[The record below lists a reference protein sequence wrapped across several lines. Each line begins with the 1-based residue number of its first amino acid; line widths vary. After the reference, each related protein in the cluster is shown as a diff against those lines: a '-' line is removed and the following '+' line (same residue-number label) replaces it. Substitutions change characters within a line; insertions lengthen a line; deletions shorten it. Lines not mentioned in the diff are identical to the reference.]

1 MKTILALV
9 AATLLA
15 APALATKGQPVSSAK
30 PGKLKKVSSA
40 KPGKLK
46 KVSSAKPSKLVLN
59 YGLDGTPFYSTHR
72 VLSMQ

>member
-40 KPGKLK
+40 KP
-46 KVSSAKPSKLVLN
+46 SKLVLN